1 MQRLHFGALG
11 KGMEPRL
18 IAIKTVS
25 KNDKSAVHPWNNG
38 ILKIAF
44 QRLALIREHVNWFYR
59 TLDNSY

>member
-18 IAIKTVS
+18 IATKAVS
-25 KNDKSAVHPWNNG
+25 KNDKSAVHPWNND

-44 QRLALIREHVNWFYR
+44 QR
-59 TLDNSY
+59 